1 MEEMLKHQEN
11 NASYAEGVMGR
22 SYANNLL
29 LDGDVRHEE
38 YWKRSIEREIII
50 IKNSNANLETRMSNI
65 SLVAGIGP
73 FLHAG
78 YSVGRAGSSAPPAR
92 LGQCRENLVPG
103 ITWARFGLPMQ

>member
-1 MEEMLKHQEN
+1 MKHQEN
-11 NASYAEGVMGR
+11 NVSYAEGVLGR

-38 YWKRSIEREIII
+38 NWRRSIENEIII
-50 IKNSNANLETRMSNI
+50 IKNSNAYLETRMSNI
-65 SLVAGIGP
+65 SLVPGMAP

-92 LGQCRENLVPG
+92 LGQRRENLV
-103 ITWARFGLPMQ
+103 LKE